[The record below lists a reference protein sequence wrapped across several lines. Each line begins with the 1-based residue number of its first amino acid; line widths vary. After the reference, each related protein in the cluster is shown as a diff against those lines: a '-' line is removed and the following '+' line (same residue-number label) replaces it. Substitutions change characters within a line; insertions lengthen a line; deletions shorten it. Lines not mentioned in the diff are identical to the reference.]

1 MLFFISLLYS
11 VQPIM
16 QIYHNTLRRNKYEI
30 FVSSSYDCQIWM
42 GGRTYNTGRGVLGL
56 GRAALFL
63 QMELS
68 ERSEFSICR
77 NEISRQTQPLKLPS
91 WRCGPPAHPNLT
103 KETEKHKKILD
114 YFRHLV
120 LSYTVHYC
128 GAIGLFVLPG
138 NRWEKLVNNSA

>member
-1 MLFFISLLYS
+1 M
-11 VQPIM
+11 
-16 QIYHNTLRRNKYEI
+16 RRNKYEI

-42 GGRTYNTGRGVLGL
+42 GGKTYNTGRGVLGL

-63 QMELS
+63 QIELS

-77 NEISRQTQPLKLPS
+77 NEISRPPQSLKLPN

-103 KETEKHKKILD
+103 IETEKHKKILD

-128 GAIGLFVLPG
+128 GAVGLFVLPG

>member
-1 MLFFISLLYS
+1 M
-11 VQPIM
+11 V
-16 QIYHNTLRRNKYEI
+16 
-30 FVSSSYDCQIWM
+30 FVVFWLWLSALDGWEDIQHRSRSFGI
-42 GGRTYNTGRGVLGL
+42 GAG
-56 GRAALFL
+56 ALFL

-68 ERSEFSICR
+68 ERSEFSICG
-77 NEISRQTQPLKLPS
+77 NEISRQTQPLKLPN

-103 KETEKHKKILD
+103 IETEKHKKILD

-128 GAIGLFVLPG
+128 GAVGLFVLPG